1 MNRVAW
7 PLNLPRWSTL
17 HVALALSLAL
27 HLAVLTLRVAAP
39 EPFERMFKNTTLE
52 VILVNTSAKSEAPP
66 KKAQALAQTQLA
78 GGGERRTGRAAS
90 PLAMSDQT
98 TPGDGLGNVQRQVAN
113 LAKEQSLLLA
123 QVKAVLSELPP
134 LQPNTSQ
141 SERQQI
147 EQKRRQM
154 LKLLA
159 EIEQRIVQENARP
172 TKHYVSPATREVAYA
187 IYYDALKRKIE
198 DHGTRYF
205 PQRNGQKLYGELT
218 MVIMINPQGR
228 VLKTEIVQSSG
239 QTDLDRRAQAIVTSA
254 GPFGNFNDEMRQ
266 KIGQLGVIS
275 RFVFGKDNMLQT
287 LAEAPIQ

>member
-1 MNRVAW
+1 
-7 PLNLPRWSTL
+7 
-17 HVALALSLAL
+17 VALTLSLAL
-27 HLAVLTLRVAAP
+27 HIAVLTLRVAAP
-39 EPFERMFKNTTLE
+39 ERFERMFDNTTLD
-52 VILVNTSAKSEAPP
+52 VILVNTSAKSETPP

-98 TPGDGLGNVQRQVAN
+98 TPGDGVSQVQRQVAN

-123 QVKAVLSELPP
+123 QVKATLSQLPP
-134 LQPNTSQ
+134 LQPNASQ
-141 SERQQI
+141 LERQQL

-159 EIEQRIVQENARP
+159 EIEQRIDQENARP
-172 TKHYVSPATREVAYA
+172 SKHYISPATREAVYA
-187 IYYDALKRKIE
+187 LYYDAFKRKVE

-205 PQRNGQKLYGELT
+205 PERNGQKLYGELT
-218 MVIMINPQGR
+218 MVITINPQGR
-228 VLKTEIVQSSG
+228 VLTTEIVQSSG

-254 GPFGNFNDEMRQ
+254 GPFGEFNDEMRQ

-275 RFVFGKDNMLQT
+275 RFVFGKNNTLQT
-287 LAEAPIQ
+287 LAEVPIQ

>member
-7 PLNLPRWSTL
+7 PLTLSRWSTL

-27 HLAVLTLRVAAP
+27 HIAVLTLRVAAP
-39 EPFERMFKNTTLE
+39 ERFEQKFDNTTLD

-78 GGGERRTGRAAS
+78 GGGERRTGRTAS

-98 TPGDGLGNVQRQVAN
+98 TPGDGVSNVQRQVAN

-123 QVKAVLSELPP
+123 QVKAVLSQLPP
-134 LQPNTSQ
+134 LQPTTSQ
-141 SERQQI
+141 AERQQI

-159 EIEQRIVQENARP
+159 AIEQRIDQENARP

-198 DHGTRYF
+198 NHGTRYF

-218 MVIMINPQGR
+218 MVIMINPEGR
-228 VLKTEIVQSSG
+228 VLKTEIIQSSG

-254 GPFGNFNDEMRQ
+254 GPFGDFNDEMRQ
-266 KIGQLGVIS
+266 KTGQLGVIS